1 MAVRRLFGVS
11 LFRRLVR
18 HRRLAA
24 LTIYAAAAATSYSAS
39 FLVRFEFQWPAQLTG
54 TFLATLPGLL
64 VLRGLCGSV
73 FRLTM
78 GSWRYVGV
86 RDIVRLMGATALG
99 TTLFFAAVSMLPLTP
114 AVPRS
119 VILLE
124 WVFTTSLTAGIW
136 ITYRLAHEMRRTRND
151 ASGPGVAALIVGA
164 GEAGSGLVREM
175 LRRSTGYW
183 PVGFVDDDP
192 FTWGT
197 TVHGVEVMGS
207 AENLPSIAS
216 QLGAEQIVVAIPSA
230 SIDDSRRI
238 MDLCQT
244 TDLPTKVLPGIDAVL
259 EGEARVDSLR
269 EVRIE
274 DLLGREPITLELPE
288 LAADLEGRTVL
299 VTGAAGS
306 IGSELVRQVAAHRPE
321 QIVLYDQAETDLY
334 HLELEL
340 RDLCPEIEIVPVVAD
355 ILDAIALDGVF
366 EQYAPSRVFHA
377 AAYKHVPLMQSNPRE
392 AVLNNVIGT
401 MRVAEAAGRFGAEK
415 FVLISTDK
423 AVRPSSVMGATK
435 RLAELVM
442 LGSQRRFPST
452 WFVAVRFGNVLGSQ
466 GSIIPLFQKQLEEG
480 KALTV
485 THGEVERFFMTIPE
499 ATQLVLQSSLLPE
512 ARGMIAM
519 LEMGEPV
526 RILDLARTLIRLAG
540 RKEGV
545 DAEIRIIG
553 LRSGEKMSEELTAPD
568 EVAFSTSIEKI
579 CIVRTEVSEETL
591 RSLEPFVATVKSG
604 TDGLG
609 AEGIREML
617 RELVGGDEAGY
628 RLKDEDESN
637 KPVRTAIP
645 S

>member
-1 MAVRRLFGVS
+1 M
-11 LFRRLVR
+11 
-18 HRRLAA
+18 
-24 LTIYAAAAATSYSAS
+24 
-39 FLVRFEFQWPAQLTG
+39 
-54 TFLATLPGLL
+54 
-64 VLRGLCGSV
+64 
-73 FRLTM
+73 
-78 GSWRYVGV
+78 
-86 RDIVRLMGATALG
+86 
-99 TTLFFAAVSMLPLTP
+99 
-114 AVPRS
+114 
-119 VILLE
+119 
-124 WVFTTSLTAGIW
+124 
-136 ITYRLAHEMRRTRND
+136 
-151 ASGPGVAALIVGA
+151 
-164 GEAGSGLVREM
+164 
-175 LRRSTGYW
+175 
-183 PVGFVDDDP
+183 
-192 FTWGT
+192 
-197 TVHGVEVMGS
+197 
-207 AENLPSIAS
+207 
-216 QLGAEQIVVAIPSA
+216 
-230 SIDDSRRI
+230 
-238 MDLCQT
+238 
-244 TDLPTKVLPGIDAVL
+244 
-259 EGEARVDSLR
+259 
-269 EVRIE
+269 
-274 DLLGREPITLELPE
+274 
-288 LAADLEGRTVL
+288 
-299 VTGAAGS
+299 TGAAGS

-334 HLELEL
+334 YLELEL
-340 RDLCPEIEIVPVVAD
+340 RDLCPEIEIVPVVGD
-355 ILDAIALDGVF
+355 ILDVIALDGVF

-442 LGSQRRFPST
+442 LGSQRQFPST

-553 LRSGEKMSEELTAPD
+553 LRSGEKISEELTAPD
-568 EVAFSTSIEKI
+568 ELAFSTSIEKI